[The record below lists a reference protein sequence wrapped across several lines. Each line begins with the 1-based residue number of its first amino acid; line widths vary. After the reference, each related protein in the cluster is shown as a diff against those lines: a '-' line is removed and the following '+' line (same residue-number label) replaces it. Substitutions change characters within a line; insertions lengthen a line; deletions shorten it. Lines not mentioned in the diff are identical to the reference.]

1 MKPLLTLAALLPWL
15 VQAQLLIVPAQPMMM
30 DSVPAIELHL
40 PPTPYT
46 PLHKGERILM
56 YAGVVVC
63 GLVAG
68 VADGQRETIVH
79 NIHAYAYRH
88 PNANPLWYNPR
99 LSARRADGSSYLG
112 GSLFVFTKDKLHLNQ
127 MIRSSMF
134 ATQSLLV
141 VTLSVDEALRLKKL
155 KPGRILLR
163 LATAQASYMLS
174 KHLTHRYY
182 DVF

>member
-1 MKPLLTLAALLPWL
+1 MKTFLTLLILLPL
-15 VQAQLLIVPAQPMMM
+15 MAQAQLLVVPATTLTQY
-30 DSVPAIELHL
+30 SAPAIDLHL
-40 PPTPYT
+40 PNQPYT
-46 PLHKGERILM
+46 PLRKGERILM

-79 NIHAYAYRH
+79 NVHAYRYRH
-88 PNANPLWYNPR
+88 PQANELWWNPR
-99 LSARRADGSSYLG
+99 LTANRANGNSYLG
-112 GSLFVFTKDKLHLNQ
+112 GSLFAFTKDKLHLNQ

-141 VTLSVDEALRLKKL
+141 VTLSVDEALRLKKV

-163 LATAQASYMLS
+163 LAAAQGSYMLG
-174 KHLTHRYY
+174 KHLTHQYY